1 MFLGYTP
8 RPMAAPRDRPQ
19 TTAVGPSRRVVVAA
33 LVVALAAIVL
43 AVGYQLR
50 QPVRG
55 ATLPDDGDAARA
67 EKPDLTSPI
76 PSLDHVYVI
85 VLENHG
91 LASILGD
98 PAVPYLNSLIAK
110 YGLAT
115 NYVAVARPSQ
125 PNYIALFGGSTRG
138 IADNDNHDLSGPNLA
153 DRLEAHGLSW
163 RVFAQNVPSGC
174 FTGVDASGGPDGTG
188 TYARKHEPAISF
200 TNISSNPS
208 RCANIMDFSH
218 FDPAAA
224 DFELIIPNRCNDMH
238 DCSVDVGDRF
248 LAGFVPRILD
258 SPEFRFGGAL
268 FITFDEGTEDT
279 YGGEQQVATIVA
291 GPGVPAGFRSNVQHT
306 HYSLLRTIEDTFGLG
321 CLDEDCDA
329 NNMSEF
335 FTAPGTLTTGPS
347 ASGLP

>member
-1 MFLGYTP
+1 
-8 RPMAAPRDRPQ
+8 MAAPRDRPQ
-19 TTAVGPSRRVVVAA
+19 TSPGGPSRRLVVGV
-33 LVVALAAIVL
+33 LVVALTAIVL
-43 AVGYQLR
+43 AAGFELR

-55 ATLPDDGDAARA
+55 ATIPDDGDAKRT

-76 PSLDHVYVI
+76 PTFDHVYLI

-91 LASILGD
+91 LASVLGD
-98 PAVPYLNSLIAK
+98 PGAPYLNSLIAK

-138 IADNDNHDLSGPNLA
+138 IADNENHDLSGRNLA
-153 DRLEAHGLSW
+153 DQLEAHGRSW

-174 FTGVDASGGPDGTG
+174 FTGVEASGGPDGTG
-188 TYARKHEPAISF
+188 AYSRKHEPAISF
-200 TNISSNPS
+200 TDISSNPA
-208 RCANIMDFSH
+208 RCANIVDFSH

-238 DCSVDVGDRF
+238 DCAVDVGDRF

-258 SPEFRFGGAL
+258 SPGFRAGGAL
-268 FITFDEGTEDT
+268 FITFDEGTENSS
-279 YGGEQQVATIVA
+279 GGEQQVAMIVA

-321 CLDEDCDA
+321 CIDEDCDA

-335 FTAPGTLTTGPS
+335 FTAPGGPAISSSSS
-347 ASGLP
+347 AAPAP

>member
-1 MFLGYTP
+1 
-8 RPMAAPRDRPQ
+8 
-19 TTAVGPSRRVVVAA
+19 VAA
-33 LVVALAAIVL
+33 VLLVALAAIAL

-50 QPVRG
+50 EPVRG
-55 ATLPDDGDAARA
+55 ATIPDDGDGART

-76 PSLDHVYVI
+76 PALDHVYVI

-91 LASILGD
+91 LANILGD
-98 PAVPYLNSLIAK
+98 PGAPYLNSLIAK
-110 YGLAT
+110 NGLAT

-153 DRLEAHGLSW
+153 DRLEARGLSW

-174 FTGVDASGGPDGTG
+174 FTGAEASGGPDGTG

-200 TNISSNPS
+200 TDISSNPA
-208 RCANIMDFSH
+208 RCSNITDFSH

-258 SPEFRFGGAL
+258 SPEIRRRGAL
-268 FITFDEGTEDT
+268 FITFDEGTENST
-279 YGGEQQVATIVA
+279 GGEQQVATIVA
-291 GPGVPAGFRSNVQHT
+291 GSGVPAGFRSNVQHT
-306 HYSLLRTIEDTFGLG
+306 HYSLLRTVEDTFGLG
-321 CLDEDCDA
+321 CIDEDCDA

-335 FTAPGTLTTGPS
+335 FTAPGAPTIAPS
-347 ASGLP
+347 SSALP